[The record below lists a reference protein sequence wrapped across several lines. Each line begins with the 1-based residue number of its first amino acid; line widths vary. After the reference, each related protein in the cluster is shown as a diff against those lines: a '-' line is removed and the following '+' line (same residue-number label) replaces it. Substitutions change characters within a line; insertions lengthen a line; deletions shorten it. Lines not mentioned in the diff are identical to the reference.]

1 MDKVNLNYTTKNIAI
16 LSEKSYLLKPTEK
29 VKSLNECDGKL
40 STTTREKEEEV
51 KLNGTDQDQQ
61 DAREK

>member
-1 MDKVNLNYTTKNIAI
+1 MEKVNLNYSTKNIAI
-16 LSEKSYLLKPTEK
+16 PSERSYLLKLTEK

-51 KLNGTDQDQQ
+51 KLNGTD
-61 DAREK
+61 